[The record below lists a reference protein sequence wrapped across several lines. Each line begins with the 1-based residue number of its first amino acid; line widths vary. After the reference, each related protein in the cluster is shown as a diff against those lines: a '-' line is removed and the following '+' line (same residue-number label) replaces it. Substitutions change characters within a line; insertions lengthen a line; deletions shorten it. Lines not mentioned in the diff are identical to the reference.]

1 MKKLTTVALC
11 AIAIATSAT
20 ENANIPNPL
29 LPNVADIGVM
39 KHNGKYY
46 LGGCRTDGDFYIS
59 SDLVNWSAPIHVIDM
74 DNEWIKG
81 SGCDNNQ
88 IHANDMMYHNGTVH
102 AYWSVNYW
110 GRDRHAVHVVHSEAT
125 DPMGPYEEPV
135 KDRWMDNR
143 IDPKVF
149 RDDNGDLYMYMVRFT
164 DGNTIWARKMKNYR
178 EFDNEFLCQF
188 ASLPNTWERMDNAVA
203 EGPWVMKYH
212 GKYYMMYNA
221 NHTGGEWGN
230 YQLGVAQAD
239 SPMGF
244 NNGNKYSHP
253 VVLSNQKALEDNY
266 VDILRYG
273 TGSYDPM
280 FAYTTS
286 TPPDSWN
293 KPGFNDDAWQ
303 KGSGGFT
310 GRHIKGSTTY
320 RQGTIWNTPGI
331 WLRKHF
337 KATGSNRNYALRLT
351 HNGDIRVYI
360 NGKQI
365 YDRQGKGYNIVNLTK
380 QQAKEIADGDNLI
393 AVECFDS
400 GKRGGYVNVELF
412 DMADTTADPEIVWT
426 PGQPNILRGPNG
438 LEWWLIYMANDNASS
453 RSQYIDRV
461 HFFGDK
467 MWVDGISHRN
477 NQGFHP
483 TPALPAYGDVFDTD
497 IDLSKWNNLDTD
509 AWKVTDGELRIVS
522 GGYHEATLAPAMAS
536 PSYLW
541 EANVK
546 ATDKSGTY
554 AIYIDKHNYVKI
566 LFNRAGH
573 SCDIEECIDGKR
585 KLTSTPLYDDFRWNV
600 YHQIR
605 AERDGGDIAISIDEM
620 RYPEIFTTQLNQP
633 AVPGLFGADTATAF
647 DGLTY
652 TIGFDDGN
660 DRMNNWDIASGAL
673 TPTARGAIASG
684 NLKATKGMPS
694 TRYEFTTQVSGLGN
708 DAVAGIYPCYVDDKN
723 YIAATLDSPRKCL
736 TLTTVKKG
744 KTVDTKEIPLD
755 RMATHYS
762 DMKFTDSYE
771 KGYLFDE
778 PVTFDAIW
786 LKRYDVCNHN
796 IFVDNRFDKETP
808 TISGREVFIDNMF
821 SLLDPAYLKAD
832 GSWGEIPTSNTSVA
846 SHPAYS
852 EARFEPITARQLRFI
867 NRNPGDGGHHIYDI
881 QVHELWKDSY
891 NLRAVREGDSL
902 HLLVDGREVAT
913 VPATKAPS
921 VVGLLSTEG
930 TPEFHGTLYYHK

>member
-1 MKKLTTVALC
+1 MKKLTAITLC
-11 AIAIATSAT
+11 AVAITAASAR
-20 ENANIPNPL
+20 EGNIPNPIL
-29 LPNVADIGVM
+29 QNVADIGVM

-59 SDLVNWSAPIHVIDM
+59 SDLVNWSKPIHVIDM
-74 DNEWIKG
+74 DNDWIKG
-81 SGCDNNQ
+81 SGCDNRQ

-110 GRDRHAVHVVHSEAT
+110 GHDRHAVHVVHSEAT

-203 EGPWVMKYH
+203 EGPWVMKYQ

-380 QQAKEIADGDNLI
+380 QQAKEIANGDNLI

-438 LEWWLIYMANDNASS
+438 LEWWLIYMANDNATS

-467 MWVDGISHRN
+467 MWVDGISHSN
-477 NQGFHP
+477 NSGFHP
-483 TPALPAYGDVFDTD
+483 TPAQPAYGDVFDTD

-509 AWKVTDGELRIVS
+509 AWKVADGELRIAAD
-522 GGYHEATLAPAMAS
+522 GYREATLAPSLAA

-541 EANVK
+541 EANMK
-546 ATDKSGTY
+546 ATDGTGIY
-554 AIYIDKHNYVKI
+554 AIYIDKNNYVKI
-566 LFNRAGH
+566 SLNRPRSAWE
-573 SCDIEECIDGKR
+573 IEECVNGTRTTKPA
-585 KLTSTPLYDDFRWNV
+585 PLYDDFRWNV

-620 RYPEIFTTQLNQP
+620 RHPEIFTTTLTGP
-633 AVPGLFGADTATAF
+633 AVPGIYASDPGTAF
-647 DGLTY
+647 DGLIY

-660 DRMNNWDIASGAL
+660 DRMNNWQIAQGSM
-673 TPTARGAIASG
+673 TPTQRGATTSG
-684 NLKATKGMPS
+684 NLKAFKGKPA
-694 TRYEFTTQVSGLGN
+694 TAYEFTTQISSLGN
-708 DAVAGIYPCYVDDKN
+708 DAVAGIYPLYINDKN
-723 YIAATLDSPRKCL
+723 YISATLDSPRRCL
-736 TLTTVKKG
+736 TVKTVKNG
-744 KTVDTKEIPLD
+744 KAIDTRDIPLD
-755 RMATHYS
+755 RMATHYA

-786 LKRYDVCNHN
+786 LKRYDVSNRN

-808 TISGREVFIDNMF
+808 TVSGREVFVDNMF

-832 GSWGEIPTSNTSVA
+832 GSWGEIPTADTGVA

-852 EARFEPITARQLRFI
+852 ETRFTPITAKQLRFI
-867 NRNPGDGGHHIYDI
+867 NRNPDDGGHHIYDI
-881 QVHELWKDSY
+881 RVHELWKDSY
-891 NLRAVREGDSL
+891 NLRAVREGDTL
-902 HLLVDGREVAT
+902 HLLVDGRETAT
-913 VPATKAPS
+913 LPALKAPS
-921 VVGLLSTEG
+921 TIGLLTTAG
-930 TPEFHGTLYYHK
+930 TPEYHGTLYYHK